1 MSGQEWYND
10 AIAINEYSVDNHPEF
25 LFISFPESVTKSE
38 YRAIDKLNKAMGYN
52 TTEFYKGRTIMISFN
67 K

>member
-1 MSGQEWYND
+1 MSGLEWYND
-10 AIAINEYSVDNHPEF
+10 AIVINEYSVNNHPEF

-38 YRAIDKLNKAMGYN
+38 CRAIDKLNKAMGYN

>member
-10 AIAINEYSVDNHPEF
+10 AIAINEYSVDNQPEF

-38 YRAIDKLNKAMGYN
+38 CRAIDKLNKAMGYN
-52 TTEFYKGRTIMISFN
+52 TTKFYKGRTIMISFN